1 MAISEFRTDRIGRI
15 IAAAQLVSEVK
26 ASDPKGIGA
35 SEAAKAAIWS
45 GWSELLRIAARAKH
59 SDIPA
64 AGTRITPR
72 ERVKAA
78 RVVVVEL
85 EPRADEDVLLGLHI
99 FQMAQYAFDKVVAD
113 YDPGVSKRDEGGN

>member
-15 IAAAQLVSEVK
+15 IAASQVVTEAKAQDPQGVG
-26 ASDPKGIGA
+26 ASD
-35 SEAAKAAIWS
+35 AAKTAMWT
-45 GWSELLRIAARAKH
+45 GWSELLRIGARAKH

-64 AGTRITPR
+64 TGTRITPR

-99 FQMAQYAFDKVVAD
+99 FQMAQYGFDKVVAD
-113 YDPGVSKRDEGGN
+113 YDPSASKRNDGGK